1 MKFMNLHEIVYAPT
15 KGMIYNATPMVARMR
30 TVGLWIAIVW
40 FIFDIVNLGLP
51 AFLCL
56 WAYEYSYGNSTNWYI
71 WWSNNG
77 RSTTYFHSFR
87 FLPKPPCVGDFPA
100 GLPEGIPAVRAT
112 FTATGATGPAT
123 PGPRS
128 RSAPRSR
135 GDATCQVSRLF
146 LSDFQ
151 NGIFKTAEK
160 LGMPSSNTIE
170 TWGNYSKLDLQT
182 AGLRNSL
189 FLSLAI
195 LGRLFW
201 PIPVYSPLI
210 KHGNGNVIYVLTISG
225 LDCQRARN
233 Q

>member
-100 GLPEGIPAVRAT
+100 MDYQRAS
-112 FTATGATGPAT
+112 
-123 PGPRS
+123 PRS
-128 RSAPRSR
+128 EPRSQPLGPQVQQRR
-135 GDATCQVSRLF
+135 GHGPGLRHGREEMLPARCRGCSSQIS
-146 LSDFQ
+146 
-151 NGIFKTAEK
+151 KTA
-160 LGMPSSNTIE
+160 SSKQLKNWE
-170 TWGNYSKLDLQT
+170 CHLQT
-182 AGLRNSL
+182 QL
-189 FLSLAI
+189 
-195 LGRLFW
+195 
-201 PIPVYSPLI
+201 
-210 KHGNGNVIYVLTISG
+210 KHGGITANWIYKQLALGTLSFS
-225 LDCQRARN
+225 LWPFWADCFDPYLFIVR
-233 Q
+233 

>member
-1 MKFMNLHEIVYAPT
+1 MDCNSLILYLTLSTLDCQH
-15 KGMIYNATPMVARMR
+15 
-30 TVGLWIAIVW
+30 
-40 FIFDIVNLGLP
+40 FI
-51 AFLCL
+51 FLCL
-56 WAYEYSYGNSTNWYI
+56 WAYGNSTNWYI

-77 RSTTYFHSFR
+77 RFTTYFHSFP
-87 FLPKPPCVGDFPA
+87 PKPPFVGDFPA
-100 GLPEGIPAVRAT
+100 RAT

-146 LSDFQ
+146 LLDFQ

-160 LGMPSSNTIE
+160 FGMPSSNTIE
-170 TWGNYSKLDLQT
+170 TWWNYSKLDIQT
-182 AGLRNSL
+182 AGLRKSL

-210 KHGNGNVIYVLTISG
+210 KHGNMESPKNIQKQGSQWECHLCFDHFRVRLPE
-225 LDCQRARN
+225 ARN